1 MSVVRYNLN
10 QNTAWQYAML
20 HFGVPVLYI
29 IVDLFPEPLI
39 VERYNST

>member
-1 MSVVRYNLN
+1 
-10 QNTAWQYAML
+10 ML

-39 VERYNST
+39 VERYNSTWSINNILNVRPAF